1 MEHRSPNCANCGTP
15 TPDAFCGHCG
25 QRNLQLHLSLRELLG
40 EAMEE
45 AFGIDSRIVHTA
57 RLFLLQPGQLTRDYL
72 GGRRDRYTSP
82 LKLYLVTSAV
92 FFLVLALR
100 AQPMQVSVDRKSKGT
115 AGDVHVGVTLPG
127 DKTEADKIRKE
138 LRSAGWL
145 GAKLSESIDKLSGA
159 TPEQRTELAARLD
172 SDLIGWLAKAMFA
185 LVPLF
190 AGLLALLFRR
200 AGRFYVEHLV
210 FAMHLHAFG
219 FLLESIPVALRIDWL
234 RSVAVLGIVAYL
246 FVALRVVYGEGRA
259 RTLFKL
265 LALLASYGLLLALTI
280 AGVALI
286 GLVSL

>member
-1 MEHRSPNCANCGTP
+1 M
-15 TPDAFCGHCG
+15 
-25 QRNLQLHLSLRELLG
+25 HLSLRELLG
-40 EAMEE
+40 EAIEE

-72 GGRRDRYTSP
+72 GGRRQRYTSP

-100 AQPMQVSVDRKSKGT
+100 SEPMEVNLTRKSKGT
-115 AGDVHVGVTLPG
+115 GGEVHVGVTLPG
-127 DKTEADKIRKE
+127 DREQRP
-138 LRSAGWL
+138 AGWL
-145 GAKLSESIDKLSGA
+145 GAKLSESTDKLLGA
-159 TPEQRTELAARLD
+159 TPEQRTELVARLH

-185 LVPLF
+185 LVPFF

-246 FVALRVVYGEGRA
+246 FVALRAVYGEGRA

-265 LALLASYGLLLALTI
+265 LALLASYGLLLTMTI

-286 GLVSL
+286 SLVSL